1 MLEEIK
7 KKSIIDYWRKHVE
20 PCRDMNDE
28 EIFDSFINYAIN
40 QEFESIIKWEV
51 ENGKKV

>member
-7 KKSIIDYWRKHVE
+7 RKSIIDYWRKH
-20 PCRDMNDE
+20 
-28 EIFDSFINYAIN
+28 
-40 QEFESIIKWEV
+40 FESIIKWEV